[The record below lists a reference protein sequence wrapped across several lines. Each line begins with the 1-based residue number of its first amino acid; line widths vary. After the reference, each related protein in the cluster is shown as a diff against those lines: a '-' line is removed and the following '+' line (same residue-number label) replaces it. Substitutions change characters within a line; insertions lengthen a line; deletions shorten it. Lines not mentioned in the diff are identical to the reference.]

1 MTRALLAAI
10 CAVVLGVSS
19 AATQAPAAPPRK
31 VDPATAAAA
40 RRLLTVTTAVKLAL
54 NGMETMIN
62 QQRGINPQ
70 VPGEF
75 WDAFIAHARRDT
87 TQLLDLLVPIY
98 ATHLT
103 QDEIE
108 QLIRF
113 YESPIGKRLTA
124 VQPLI
129 TQESMAAGQ
138 TWGAAI
144 GRIVGD
150 SIARATENLP
160 PQ

>member
-1 MTRALLAAI
+1 MTRALLAAV

-19 AATQAPAAPPRK
+19 AATQAPAARK

-40 RRLLTVTTAVKLAL
+40 RRLLTVTGAVKLAL

-62 QQRGINPQ
+62 QQRGASPQ
-70 VPGEF
+70 VPGAF
-75 WDAFIAHARRDT
+75 WDAFTAHARRDT
-87 TQLLDLLVPIY
+87 TQLLEMLVPIY

-103 QDEIE
+103 RDEIE

-113 YESPIGKRLTA
+113 YDSPIGKRLTA

-138 TWGAAI
+138 VWGEAL
-144 GRIVGD
+144 GRTVGD
-150 SIARATENLP
+150 SLARAAQNQP

>member
-1 MTRALLAAI
+1 MTRAMLAAI
-10 CAVVLGVSS
+10 CAVVLNVSS
-19 AATQAPAAPPRK
+19 AATQAPAARK

-40 RRLLTVTTAVKLAL
+40 QRLLTVTGAVKLAL

-62 QQRGINPQ
+62 QQRGLNPQ
-70 VPGEF
+70 VPGAF
-75 WDAFIAHARRDT
+75 WDAFLAHARRDT

-103 QDEIE
+103 RDEIE

-124 VQPLI
+124 VQPKI

-138 TWGAAI
+138 TWGEAM

-150 SIARATENLP
+150 SIARASENVP

>member
-1 MTRALLAAI
+1 MTRALMAAI
-10 CAVVLGVSS
+10 CGLVLTVSP
-19 AATQAPAAPPRK
+19 AATQEQATRK
-31 VDPATAAAA
+31 IDPATAAAA
-40 RRLLTVTTAVKLAL
+40 RRLLTVTGAAKLAL
-54 NGMETMIN
+54 NSMETMIN
-62 QQRGINPQ
+62 AQRGANPQ
-70 VPGEF
+70 IPEGF

-103 QDEIE
+103 RDEIE

-124 VQPLI
+124 VQPMI
-129 TQESMAAGQ
+129 SQESMVAGQ
-138 TWGAAI
+138 TWGEAL

-150 SIARATENLP
+150 SIAQATENLP

>member
-1 MTRALLAAI
+1 MTRALMVAI
-10 CAVVLGVSS
+10 CGLVLTVSP
-19 AATQAPAAPPRK
+19 AATQEQAPRK
-31 VDPATAAAA
+31 IDPATAAAA
-40 RRLLTVTTAVKLAL
+40 RRLLSVTGAAKLAL
-54 NGMETMIN
+54 SSMETMIN
-62 QQRGINPQ
+62 AQRDANPQ
-70 VPGEF
+70 IPEGF

-103 QDEIE
+103 RDEIE

-113 YESPIGKRLTA
+113 YESPIGRRLTA
-124 VQPLI
+124 VQPMI
-129 TQESMAAGQ
+129 SQESMSAGQ
-138 TWGAAI
+138 TWGEAV

>member
-1 MTRALLAAI
+1 MTRAFLAAI
-10 CAVVLGVSS
+10 SAVVLS
-19 AATQAPAAPPRK
+19 APSAVTQAPAAQK

-40 RRLLTVTTAVKLAL
+40 RRLLTATASVKLAL
-54 NGMETMIN
+54 NGLETMIS
-62 QQRGINPQ
+62 QQRALNPQ
-70 VPGEF
+70 VPGAF

-87 TQLLDLLVPIY
+87 AQLLDMLVPIY

-103 QDEIE
+103 RDEIE

-113 YESPIGKRLTA
+113 YESPIGRRFTA
-124 VQPLI
+124 VAPLI

-138 TWGAAI
+138 TWGAAL

-150 SIARATENLP
+150 SIARATEDRP

>member
-1 MTRALLAAI
+1 MTRALMAAI
-10 CAVVLGVSS
+10 CGLVLTVAP
-19 AATQAPAAPPRK
+19 AATQQQAARK

-40 RRLLTVTTAVKLAL
+40 RRLLTVTGAAKLAL
-54 NGMETMIN
+54 NSMETMIN
-62 QQRGINPQ
+62 AQRGTSPQ
-70 VPGEF
+70 IPQGF

-87 TQLLDLLVPIY
+87 TQLLELLVPIY

-103 QDEIE
+103 RDEIE

-129 TQESMAAGQ
+129 SQESMVAGQ
-138 TWGAAI
+138 AWGEAM

>member
-1 MTRALLAAI
+1 MTRAVLAAI
-10 CAVVLGVSS
+10 CAVVLSAS
-19 AATQAPAAPPRK
+19 AAATQAPAARK

-40 RRLLTVTTAVKLAL
+40 RRLLTVTGAVKLAL

-62 QQRGINPQ
+62 QQRGLNPQ
-70 VPGEF
+70 VPGAF

-138 TWGAAI
+138 TWGEAM

-150 SIARATENLP
+150 SIARASEKLP
-160 PQ
+160 PE